1 MKVRKHSFIGYSL
14 CLIACIC
21 SMPVLVSAFLDGMVN
36 REQGASAVIQ
46 PVSDQ
51 KAPEQAKVK
60 MQDLYGQIPL
70 YFIENQGQMEQR
82 VKYYEKNRGHGIYFT
97 EAGVTFTLSSPEVKA
112 VADAATGGVREA
124 RGEQEAPLVIELKP
138 LGASDNAKLVAEDAQ
153 SARVSYFIGSDP
165 KQWKT
170 NLSTFK
176 SVSYQEIYPGI
187 DLKFYGN
194 EKQLEY
200 DVIVKPGAD
209 PSQVR
214 LLCNGAKSM
223 EVTDQGELSISIG
236 DNKSIVHKKPSVYQI
251 IDGKRIDVDGR
262 FVLEAQ
268 AGGSQNNVYGFE
280 VASYDKECD
289 LVIDPVIDYSSYLGG
304 SNFDEGNKIAIDAEG
319 NAYIIGMTISDDFPF
334 ATGGV
339 FQATR
344 EGNYDA
350 FVVKINAAGDAVAY
364 FTYFGGNDDDYG
376 IDITVD
382 AEGNAYLTGLTESS
396 HNFPILPSDN
406 PIQDDFGGATSDA
419 FVAKLNA
426 AGDTLVYSTYLG
438 GLDDDFGVSIAV
450 DAEGNAYVTG
460 LTESSHRFPV
470 TANAIQG
477 EFGGGVSD
485 AFVAKINAA
494 GNALSYCTY
503 LGGDNDELGAG
514 IAVDA
519 EGGAYVAGWTASSLK
534 EIVDLLEYLL
544 GASGSIDVDGSGAY
558 TGIGFPTTENA
569 IQSEF
574 GGGYSDAFVTK
585 INAAGDALAYST
597 YLGGPGMDG
606 ATGIAVDAEN
616 NAYVTGA
623 GGYDPNTGLGFPLL
637 NAIQPYYSGGVSDA
651 FIAKIDA
658 AGDALSFSTY
668 FGGSGDDS
676 SNDIVL
682 DASGN
687 VYITGMTSS
696 SSSVGIGIPTE
707 NAVQSSNA
715 GGASDAFVISI
726 DAAGSEILFSTYLGG
741 SGDDI
746 GTGIAVYANGG
757 AVDVNGGMYVSGWTT
772 SGADFPTLNALQAV
786 FGGAQDAFIAKIS
799 IEPVAASFTAT
810 PTAGV
815 APLSV
820 GFTDTSLGDYSS
832 RQWDFGDGETST
844 EQNPTHTYGTP
855 GTYSVS
861 LTVTGLGGSDTAT
874 QENYLTVTENSNND
888 NGGNDDNGGNGGG
901 GGNDP
906 APVAGFTASSTSG
919 AAPHTV
925 SFTDDSTGE
934 INSWA
939 WDFGDGET
947 STEQNPTHTYSTAG
961 SYEVT
966 LTVTG
971 PGGSDTATY
980 SSIKVTEDT
989 VESAPI
995 AGFTVSSTSGAAPLR
1010 VSFTDVSTGE
1020 INSWAWDFGDGETS
1034 TEQNPTHTYSTAG
1047 SYEVTLTVTGPWGS
1061 DTATQ
1066 DKNLSGIENNN
1077 IEVGYAAP
1085 VAGYSAASTSGT
1097 SPLQVSF
1104 TDTSVGV
1111 IDTWHWNFGDGQ
1123 TAAEQNPVHT
1133 YKSSGVYV
1141 ATLTVSGPGG
1151 ASSSSQLSFIRV
1163 EPNDP
1168 TWTAWNNYFAVDS
1181 LEKPMVG
1188 DFNGDGRTDIVTFTR
1203 NNPVAEGDVYVALS
1217 DGSQFGESTIWHN
1230 WFGVG
1235 EDEQLNVGDFNGDGM
1250 DDVATWLPVD
1260 KKVYVSLSDGV
1271 RFGAS
1276 SVWIEGLE
1284 DSSDDEVMAGD
1295 ADGDGKT
1302 DLIFFSRG
1310 NNSVYVALST
1320 GRGFSTPALWHSYFA
1335 VDSHEKPGVG
1345 DFNGDG
1351 KTDIVTFL
1359 TDSPGAE
1366 GDVYVALSTGAQFE
1380 DGIYSQKWHDW
1391 FGVDPKETVVI
1402 GDLNGDGR
1410 DDFFTFLP
1418 ASSSHV
1424 YVAYSQEN
1432 GMSDNELWN
1441 DQLENKSGNVPF
1453 AADVNGDDKADLIV
1467 FRQSEGTVFTSL
1479 AP

>member
-21 SMPVLVSAFLDGMVN
+21 SMPVLVSAFFNGMAN
-36 REQGASAVIQ
+36 QEQGASAVIQ
-46 PVSDQ
+46 PISDQ
-51 KAPEQAKVK
+51 RTTEQAKVK

-97 EAGVTFTLSSPEVKA
+97 EDGVTFTLASPEVKA
-112 VADAATGGVREA
+112 AADAATGGVRET
-124 RGEQEAPLVIELKP
+124 RGEQEAPLVMELKP
-138 LGASDNAKLVAEDAQ
+138 LGASGNAKLVAEDAQ
-153 SARVSYFIGSDP
+153 SARVSYLIGSDP

-170 NLSTFK
+170 NLSTYK
-176 SVSYQEIYPGI
+176 SVSYQEVYPGI

-194 EKQLEY
+194 GKQLEY

-214 LLCNGAKSM
+214 FLCNGAKSM
-223 EVTDQGELSISIG
+223 EVTDQGELSISAG
-236 DNKSIVHKKPSVYQI
+236 DNKSIVHKKPSVYQVI
-251 IDGKRIDVDGR
+251 NGKRIDVDGR
-262 FVLEAQ
+262 FVLGTQ
-268 AGGSQNNVYGFE
+268 AGDSKNNVYGFE
-280 VASYDKECD
+280 VASYDKKYD
-289 LVIDPVIDYSSYLGG
+289 LVIDPIIDYSSYLGG
-304 SNFDEGNKIAIDAEG
+304 SSFDEGNKIAMDAEG
-319 NAYIIGMTISDDFPF
+319 NAYITGMTRSDDFPF
-334 ATGGV
+334 ASAEGV
-339 FQATR
+339 FQATL

-350 FVVKINAAGDAVAY
+350 FVVKINAAGDAVSY
-364 FTYFGGNDDDYG
+364 FTYFGGNDNDYG
-376 IDITVD
+376 IDIAVD
-382 AEGNAYLTGLTESS
+382 AEGNTYLTGLTESGYD
-396 HNFPILPSDN
+396 FPILPSEN
-406 PIQDDFGGATSDA
+406 PIQGNYGGATSDG

-426 AGDTLVYSTYLG
+426 TGDTLVYSTYLG

-460 LTESSHRFPV
+460 LTESSHLFPI
-470 TANAIQG
+470 TANAIQST
-477 EFGGGVSD
+477 FGGGLSD

-503 LGGDNDELGAG
+503 LGGDNDDLGAG

-519 EGGAYVAGWTASSLK
+519 EGGAYVAGWTASSLGD
-534 EIVDLLEYLL
+534 IVDMLEYLL
-544 GASGSIDVDGSGAY
+544 GVSGSIDVDGSGSY

-569 IQSEF
+569 IQSAF

-606 ATGIAVDAEN
+606 AAGIAVDAEN

-623 GGYDPNTGLGFPLL
+623 GGYDPNTGLGFPVL
-637 NAIQPYYSGGVSDA
+637 NAIQPYYFGGLSDA
-651 FIAKIDA
+651 FIAKVNA

-668 FGGSGDDS
+668 LGGSGDDIGT
-676 SNDIVL
+676 DIIL

-687 VYITGMTSS
+687 AYITGTTSS
-696 SSSVGIGIPTE
+696 SSNAGIGFRTE
-707 NAVQSSNA
+707 NATQWSNA
-715 GGASDAFVISI
+715 GGASDAFVARIN
-726 DAAGSEILFSTYLGG
+726 AAGSEIPFSTYLGG

-746 GTGIAVYANGG
+746 GTGIAVDANGG
-757 AVDVNGGMYVSGWTT
+757 IYVSGWTT
-772 SGADFPTLNALQAV
+772 SGEDFPTLDALQAV
-786 FGGAQDAFIAKIS
+786 FGGTQDAFVAKIS
-799 IEPVAASFTAT
+799 IVPVAASFTAT
-810 PTAGV
+810 PTVGV

-820 GFTDTSLGDYSS
+820 DFTNTSLGDYTSG
-832 RQWDFGDGETST
+832 QWDFGDNQTS
-844 EQNPTHTYGTP
+844 EGLDVSHTYSSP
-855 GTYSVS
+855 GVYTVS
-861 LTVTGLGGSDTAT
+861 LTVSGMGGESTAT
-874 QENYLTVTENSNND
+874 QNDYITVNY
-888 NGGNDDNGGNGGG
+888 
-901 GGNDP
+901 P
-906 APVAGFTASSTSG
+906 APIAGFTADSTSG
-919 AAPHTV
+919 TAPFVV
-925 SFTDDSTGE
+925 SFTDSSTGA
-934 INSWA
+934 IDSWA
-939 WDFGDGET
+939 WNFGDGGT
-947 STEQNPTHTYSTAG
+947 STEQNPTHTYSTPG

-971 PGGSDTATY
+971 PGGSDTAT
-980 SSIKVTEDT
+980 
-989 VESAPI
+989 
-995 AGFTVSSTSGAAPLR
+995 
-1010 VSFTDVSTGE
+1010 
-1020 INSWAWDFGDGETS
+1020 
-1034 TEQNPTHTYSTAG
+1034 
-1047 SYEVTLTVTGPWGS
+1047 
-1061 DTATQ
+1061 Q
-1066 DKNLSGIENNN
+1066 DKNLSGTGNNT
-1077 IEVGYAAP
+1077 IVVSYAAP
-1085 VAGYSAASTSGT
+1085 IAGYRAASTSGT
-1097 SPLQVSF
+1097 SPLHVSF
-1104 TDTSVGV
+1104 TDTSVGI
-1111 IDTWHWNFGDGQ
+1111 IDTWYWNFGDGQ
-1123 TAAEQNPVHT
+1123 TTTEQNPVHT
-1133 YKSSGVYV
+1133 YKSSGTYV

-1151 ASSSSQLSFIRV
+1151 TSSSSQLSFIHV
-1163 EPNDP
+1163 APNDS

-1217 DGSQFGESTIWHN
+1217 DGSQFGESEMWHN

-1250 DDVATWLPVD
+1250 DDIATWLPVE
-1260 KKVYVSLSDGV
+1260 KKVYVSLSNGE

-1276 SVWIEGLE
+1276 SVWIEGIE

-1295 ADGDGKT
+1295 ANGDGKT

-1320 GRGFSTPALWHSYFA
+1320 GQGFSTPALWHSYFA
-1335 VDSHEKPGVG
+1335 VGSHEKPMVG

-1391 FGVDPKETVVI
+1391 FGVDPKETIVI
-1402 GDLNGDGR
+1402 GDLNGDGM

-1424 YVAYSQEN
+1424 YIAYSQGNE
-1432 GMSDNELWN
+1432 MSDNELWN